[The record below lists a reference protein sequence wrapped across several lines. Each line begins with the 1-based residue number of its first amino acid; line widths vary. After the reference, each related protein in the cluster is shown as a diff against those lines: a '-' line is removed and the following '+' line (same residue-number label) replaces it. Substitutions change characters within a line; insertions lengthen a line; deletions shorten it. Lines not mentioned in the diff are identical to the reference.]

1 MSDSV
6 EPPVF
11 FELELRRA
19 LALVS
24 GQQRCQYLI
33 RAILVGRMK
42 HPDMNFMIVQLG
54 DPGP

>member
-1 MSDSV
+1 
-6 EPPVF
+6 
-11 FELELRRA
+11 LRRA